1 MCSEKKN
8 HICHQRLTINER
20 ESIILMHT
28 FLLHFIYVYRS
39 VLYVCL
45 AAHYDQVNDAR
56 MWMDRGNQA
65 QYLSVEPKQK
75 KNTSKWLDH
84 HSALHVRFC
93 YSNHS
98 IFLSRS
104 KTLPTYIN

>member
-28 FLLHFIYVYRS
+28 FLLHFMYVYRS

-75 KNTSKWLDH
+75 KTHPNGLIIIAHCMFVFATAIIQS
-84 HSALHVRFC
+84 F
-93 YSNHS
+93 
-98 IFLSRS
+98 
-104 KTLPTYIN
+104 